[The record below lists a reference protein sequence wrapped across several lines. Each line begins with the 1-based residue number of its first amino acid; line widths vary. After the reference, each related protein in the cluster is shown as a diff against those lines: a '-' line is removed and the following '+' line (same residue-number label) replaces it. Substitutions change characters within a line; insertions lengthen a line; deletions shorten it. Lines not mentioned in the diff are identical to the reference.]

1 MKKIKMILI
10 GAGDRGTT
18 YANLGAESC
27 PEFELVGVADPD
39 PVRRNYIKE
48 KFHLPES
55 ACHESWETLL
65 AEPKH
70 ADAAIIATQDRMH
83 YEPAMKAISLGYHLL
98 LEKPVAPT
106 PEQCLRISE
115 AAKEKGVQAVVC
127 HVLRF
132 TPFFRL
138 LKQIVD
144 EGRIGKIVNI
154 VHVEEVGNVHQSH
167 SFVRGNWRNSKTS
180 APMILAKS
188 CHDIDILQWLLG
200 EKCTRVQSFGSLS
213 YFRRENMPEGA
224 PEYCYQGCP
233 AGDTCPYNSQI
244 VYQKRR
250 MFTTTATRKHTP
262 TEEDIRKAITETDYG
277 RCVFQSD
284 NNVVDHQVVN
294 LEYEDGATVS
304 FTMSAFNKGGRK
316 IRIMGTKGEINAE
329 MSWDHVDLF
338 DFLTRT
344 TTQIKIADAIR
355 DETINGGHGGGDR
368 GIIRTFCAYLTGNYH
383 GNTITDIGTSVENHL
398 TAFAAEE
405 ARLNGNTVAMKKF
418 AEELRAS
425 FAETGKRQK

>member
-18 YANLGAESC
+18 YADLGAESC

-48 KFHLPES
+48 KFHLPEG
-55 ACHESWETLL
+55 ACYERWEDLL
-65 AEPKH
+65 AQPRM
-70 ADAAIIATQDRMH
+70 ADAAIIATQDQMH
-83 YEPAMKAISLGYHLL
+83 FAPAMKAISLGYHLL
-98 LEKPVAPT
+98 LEKPAAPT
-106 PEQCLRISE
+106 AEQCLQIAV
-115 AAKEKGVQAVVC
+115 AAKEKGVEVVVC

-138 LKQIVD
+138 LKQLID
-144 EGRIGKIVNI
+144 DGKIGKIINI
-154 VHVEEVGNVHQSH
+154 VHVECVGNVHQSH
-167 SFVRGNWRNSKTS
+167 SFVRGNWHKTADS

-188 CHDIDILQWLLG
+188 CHDLDILQWLLG

-224 PEYCYQGCP
+224 PEYCVQGCP
-233 AGDTCPYNSQI
+233 AGDTCPYNARKIYEQRTFPPF
-244 VYQKRR
+244 VQ
-250 MFTTTATRKHTP
+250 TATRKHQP
-262 TEEDIRKAITETDYG
+262 TDEDIQKAITETNYG
-277 RCVFQSD
+277 KCVFRCD
-284 NNVVDHQVVN
+284 NDVVDHQVVN

-304 FTMSAFNKGGRK
+304 FTMSAFNRGGRK

-338 DFLTRT
+338 DFETRT
-344 TTQIKIADAIR
+344 VSQIKIADAIP
-355 DETINGGHGGGDR
+355 DETINSGHGGGDR

-398 TAFAAEE
+398 VAFAAEE
-405 ARLNGNTVAMKKF
+405 ARLCGKVISMADFTK
-418 AEELRAS
+418 ELLKA
-425 FAETGKRQK
+425 

>member
-138 LKQIVD
+138 LKQIID
-144 EGRIGKIVNI
+144 EGKVGKIVN
-154 VHVEEVGNVHQSH
+154 VVYVEEVGNVHQSH
-167 SFVRGNWRNSKTS
+167 SYVRGNWHRTAES

-233 AGDTCPYNSQI
+233 VGGECPYNA
-244 VYQKRR
+244 RR
-250 MFTTTATRKHTP
+250 IYEQRTFPPFVQTATRRHQP
-262 TEEDIRKAITETDYG
+262 TDEDIRRAITQTDYG
-277 RCVFQSD
+277 KCVFRCD
-284 NNVVDHQVVN
+284 NDVVDHQVVN

-316 IRIMGTKGEINAE
+316 IRIMGTKGEVNAE

-338 DFLTRT
+338 DFLTRA

-368 GIIRTFCAYLTGNYH
+368 GIIRTFCAYLAGEYR

-398 TAFAAEE
+398 TTFAAEE
-405 ARLNGNTVAMKKF
+405 ARLRGTVVSMADYIG
-418 AEELRAS
+418 AV
-425 FAETGKRQK
+425 KRPE